1 MTPYQR
7 LDELE
12 RQIDKL
18 FSRIKYIENLLIIMG
33 VSVIVISVFRGLS

>member
-18 FSRIKYIENLLIIMG
+18 FSRIKCVENLLIVAG
-33 VSVIVISVFRGLS
+33 ISLITIAVLRGLS